1 MDYHEYKDPM
11 CTKEIEMN
19 YDFWIKLASQTPDG
33 RVCHINETYEEI
45 NQIQVKE
52 VRPTPSYRGYL
63 YLGSPSK
70 NHFLAISVFM
80 YLRVKEVKMPSSKK
94 YSSLSQGPTHDVV
107 PEKIYT
113 VSNTGESKTDGIDTT
128 EEEDYITVSKD
139 ELEKAYRFGKQV
151 VKVSPEEEEYGKLKT
166 KKELSILEF
175 VPASTVDIFNIFLC
189 MYFVLIYVYSF
200 ADTT

>member
-1 MDYHEYKDPM
+1 
-11 CTKEIEMN
+11 
-19 YDFWIKLASQTPDG
+19 
-33 RVCHINETYEEI
+33 
-45 NQIQVKE
+45 
-52 VRPTPSYRGYL
+52 
-63 YLGSPSK
+63 
-70 NHFLAISVFM
+70 
-80 YLRVKEVKMPSSKK
+80 MPSSKK